1 MGGAAGRAPGPCP
14 VISPA
19 LPCDPAECPEAKEKE
34 RKDAPN
40 GVLSATET
48 YVACVEA
55 TGEDSSLGL
64 AGGFGRELQYS
75 QSSEGPTEA
84 SGSKGSE
91 QLQSQNHS
99 GSRPAT
105 LDIRLVRE
113 CV

>member
-64 AGGFGRELQYS
+64 ALEENCSTVRVQKGRQKLR
-75 QSSEGPTEA
+75 EA
-84 SGSKGSE
+84 RGANSCS
-91 QLQSQNHS
+91 H
-99 GSRPAT
+99 RT
-105 LDIRLVRE
+105 TRE
-113 CV
+113 AGWPR